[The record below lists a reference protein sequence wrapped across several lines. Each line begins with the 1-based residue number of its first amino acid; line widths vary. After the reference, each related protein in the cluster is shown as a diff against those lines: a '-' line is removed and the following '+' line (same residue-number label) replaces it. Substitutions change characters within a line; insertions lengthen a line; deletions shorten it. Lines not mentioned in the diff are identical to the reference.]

1 MYQKQFKITKAHYH
15 FIEQTLEEW
24 LKLVEVQRSDS
35 LYSSPIFCI
44 PKKQCQGLQ
53 IVQDFR
59 ELNQNYQNYHI
70 NKYPMK
76 EINTGDIGRANFQKF
91 STLDLTS
98 EFWQMK
104 LDEQLQLLTSFTIP
118 GQGQF
123 QWISLPMGCPASFQ
137 RLMEGVL
144 CNLQNVIVYINILL
158 VQSDTHEKHL
168 QILEQVLDQLPQNNL
183 KIKLDK
189 CNKEVSYWERNETQ
203 KKQVEGHSK
212 CKSAQ

>member
-1 MYQKQFKITKAHYH
+1 
-15 FIEQTLEEW
+15 
-24 LKLVEVQRSDS
+24 
-35 LYSSPIFCI
+35 
-44 PKKQCQGLQ
+44 
-53 IVQDFR
+53 
-59 ELNQNYQNYHI
+59 
-70 NKYPMK
+70 MK
-76 EINTGDIGRANFQKF
+76 EITECIGDIGRANFQKF